1 MKKKFIPILLLIGYI
16 IILLQVLVF
25 KELALIRI
33 GHLRFNFGGTQ
44 EGPAN
49 LIPFKTILYYVQG
62 HNGLLIA
69 CINIL
74 GNIIALVPLGFL
86 VPFVFTKTHWKHI
99 IILAFASGLI
109 IEIVQLLLHIGIFDI
124 DDVLLNGLGVM
135 IGFWKFNIFSSFPKK
150 TKAITSTLVFIILGG
165 IISLYILSYF
175 RLVQL
180 PIGIEPS
187 VQREK
192 LPPLNSMQVGNKEC
206 CDLCNGTG
214 GTGQIVSI
222 GNYTINIVRRDGKNQ
237 LIKLTKATT
246 IKTNAGP
253 ATNKDLKIGNRVTV
267 VIDESETASLIL
279 VCGLK

>member
-1 MKKKFIPILLLIGYI
+1 MKKKFIPIILFLGYV

-33 GHLRFNFGGTQ
+33 GQLKFNFGGTQ

-86 VPFVFTKTHWKHI
+86 VPFVFTKTQWKHI
-99 IILAFASGLI
+99 IILAVVSGLT
-109 IEIVQLLLHIGIFDI
+109 IEIIQLLLHIGIFDI
-124 DDVLLNGLGVM
+124 DDVLLNGLGVV
-135 IGFWKFNIFSSFPKK
+135 IGFWKFNIYSNFSKT
-150 TKAITSTLVFIILGG
+150 TKATTSTIIFMILGG
-165 IISLYILSYF
+165 IISLYVLSYF
-175 RLVQL
+175 KLVQL

-192 LPPLNSMQVGNKEC
+192 LAPLNSMQAGNKEC

-222 GNYTINIVRRDGKNQ
+222 GNNTINIVRRDGKNE
-237 LIKLTKATT
+237 LIKITKATT
-246 IKTNAGP
+246 IKANAGP
-253 ATNKDLKIGNRVTV
+253 ANNKDLKIGDHVTV
-267 VIDESETASLIL
+267 VIDETETASLIL